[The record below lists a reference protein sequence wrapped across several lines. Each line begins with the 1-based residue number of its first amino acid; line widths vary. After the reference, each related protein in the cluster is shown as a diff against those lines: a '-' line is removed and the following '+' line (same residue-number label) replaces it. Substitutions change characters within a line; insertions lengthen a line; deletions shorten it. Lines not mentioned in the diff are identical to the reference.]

1 MFSSYRVKLQRT
13 HNWLHQIN
21 LILVL
26 KISFQELKAKLA
38 EEISRMRY
46 FITGQRADM
55 VSLGSTERSASEV
68 EVLIVISSMVVP
80 KLDPT

>member
-1 MFSSYRVKLQRT
+1 M
-13 HNWLHQIN
+13 
-21 LILVL
+21 
-26 KISFQELKAKLA
+26 SFQELKAKLA

-46 FITGQRADM
+46 FITGQRSDI
-55 VSLGSTERSASEV
+55 VSLGNTERSASEV